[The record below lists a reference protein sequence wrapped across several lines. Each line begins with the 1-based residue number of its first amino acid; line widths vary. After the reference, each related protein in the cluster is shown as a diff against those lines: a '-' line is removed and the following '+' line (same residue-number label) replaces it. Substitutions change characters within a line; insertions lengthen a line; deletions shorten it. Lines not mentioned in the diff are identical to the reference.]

1 MQQSILNTVI
11 ARRRLLLQVSSFILL
26 LVSFHES
33 QQQAA
38 VLRSCRRFQ
47 RNLGWW
53 NTVWNTYSEKRF
65 KQTLRVSR
73 GTFQFILNRIRHDLE
88 RDVVCEDPIPPDM
101 RLAICLYRL
110 GRGDYYFTI
119 AEMSG
124 VGVSTVAG
132 ITEDVC
138 EAIINNLWNEQCC

>member
-1 MQQSILNTVI
+1 MQQSLLNT

-26 LVSFHES
+26 LVSFNES
-33 QQQAA
+33 Q
-38 VLRSCRRFQ
+38 RFQ
-47 RNLGWW
+47 RKLGWW
-53 NTVWNTYSEKRF
+53 NTVCNTNSEKRF
-65 KQTLRVSR
+65 KKTLCVSR

-110 GRGDYYFTI
+110 GCGDYYFTI

-124 VGVSTVAG
+124 LGVSSVAG

-138 EAIINNLWNEQCC
+138 